1 MVKESHIIDL
11 KTVCECNQCMGCKT
25 WHPQVSLV
33 NLENSSWEERIVKF
47 EFYTILLIESASEQ
61 SAGLGHTEYDYSNA
75 TMIFLSPG
83 EVFRLSE
90 SENSPTKG
98 YLLAFHP
105 DLLKCTPLQNQLY
118 QYSFFNYRKEEAL
131 HLSARETEKILCCFE
146 NMEDELH
153 HSVDTHTATLL
164 SGHIKLLLD
173 YCTRYYERQFITRED
188 IHKKLLERVK
198 KTIDNYIRSGQ
209 LKKGMF
215 PSVES
220 IADTLGLSASYFTDL
235 LQFETGYTPEEF
247 FQLQRIQAARRMLL
261 CSEYTTAEVSHWL
274 GYPSVQYFSLLFK
287 KLTGFAPCEYC
298 HSQN

>member
-11 KTVCECNQCMGCKT
+11 KTICECNQCMGCKT

-105 DLLKCTPLQNQLY
+105 DLLKCTPLQNQLC

-153 HSVDTHTATLL
+153 HSVETHTATLL

-173 YCTRYYERQFITRED
+173 YCTR
-188 IHKKLLERVK
+188 
-198 KTIDNYIRSGQ
+198 
-209 LKKGMF
+209 
-215 PSVES
+215 
-220 IADTLGLSASYFTDL
+220 
-235 LQFETGYTPEEF
+235 
-247 FQLQRIQAARRMLL
+247 
-261 CSEYTTAEVSHWL
+261 
-274 GYPSVQYFSLLFK
+274 
-287 KLTGFAPCEYC
+287 
-298 HSQN
+298 